1 MSVEKSILKIDVDAV
16 LRNRVPSL
24 YRFIPSAMVRWLEK
38 TICQDRLN
46 ELLTRNG
53 HLKGVEFAAGVLDDM
68 GITFDVKGSFPE
80 SSHVIITSNHPLG
93 GLDGLVLSTVVGHA
107 YRRTD
112 IGFVVN
118 DILAAVTPLNDIF
131 LAINKHGKQSRDAV
145 ERLDRAMESDMPI
158 VMFPAGLVSRRN
170 SRGEIRD
177 LQWQKMV
184 VNKAIETG
192 RDIVPVH
199 FSGENSSFFY
209 NFARWRARLGLKF
222 NIEMIYLPRELVRS
236 EGKHFTVTV
245 GEPVPFGTLKGG
257 KESAETASQ
266 LCRKVYSLV
275 NQEWNL

>member
-1 MSVEKSILKIDVDAV
+1 MSVEKATLKIDVDAV
-16 LRNRVPSL
+16 LRSRVPSL
-24 YRFIPSAMVRWLEK
+24 YRFIPGAMVRWLEK

-46 ELLTRNG
+46 ELLTHNG
-53 HLKGVEFAAGVLDDM
+53 HLTGVEFAAGVLKDM
-68 GITFDVKGSFPE
+68 GITYDVKGRFPE
-80 SSHVIITSNHPLG
+80 SPKVIIASNHPLG
-93 GLDGLVLSTVVGHA
+93 GLDGLVLSAVVGHA
-107 YRRTD
+107 YGRTD

-131 LAINKHGKQSRDAV
+131 LAVNKHGKQSRDAV
-145 ERLDRAMESDMPI
+145 ERLDRAMNSDMPV

-209 NFARWRARLGLKF
+209 NFARWRVRLGLKF

-236 EGKHFTVTV
+236 EGKHFTITV
-245 GEPVPFGTLKGG
+245 GDPVPAGTLKGG
-257 KESAETASQ
+257 KESADTASQ
-266 LCRKVYSLV
+266 LCRRVYSLV